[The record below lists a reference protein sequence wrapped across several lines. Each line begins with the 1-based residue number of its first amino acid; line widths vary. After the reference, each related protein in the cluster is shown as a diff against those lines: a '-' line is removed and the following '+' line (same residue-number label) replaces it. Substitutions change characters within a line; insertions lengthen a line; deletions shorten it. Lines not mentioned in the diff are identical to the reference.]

1 MVDRDFSLAGLLR
14 LRKLRD
20 DQAAQQLRHARSR
33 ASELA
38 ARRTQVRE
46 AQLSGEPDALTA
58 ASLRAVAI
66 SRASTASML
75 ADLRTLQDAQQQAVA
90 GAEAQHRA
98 ARTDLRA
105 VEKLEE
111 RHAEQV
117 RVEDERA
124 EQVVLDEIASRR
136 RTPGLEDG

>member
-20 DQAAQQLRHARSR
+20 DQASQQLRHARSR

-46 AQLSGEPDALTA
+46 AQLSGEPDSLTA

-66 SRASTASML
+66 SRASTTSML
-75 ADLRTLQDAQQQAVA
+75 ADLRTLQDAQNQAVEE
-90 GAEAQHRA
+90 AEALHRA

-117 RVEDERA
+117 RVDDERA
-124 EQVVLDEIASRR
+124 EQIVLDEIASRR
-136 RTPGLEDG
+136 RPQGVDGE